1 MALITFIRQFFYPV
15 RIGWMQ
21 RYKLRKSLR

>member
-15 RIGWMQ
+15 RVDWMQ